1 MGRSELLC
9 FWQTKKYEAWQ
20 FSTHV
25 WPLGQFRCSSP
36 SAKEP
41 HSLTWVLCFKIFFP
55 KNEFKVWTGFGP
67 VLLNLQ
73 RIPVSFARCWLPY
86 TTSSLSLS
94 LSLSLSHSL
103 SHSLSLSLSPTR
115 TYLGRY
121 YPHPL
126 TYTHPL
132 STYFPPAPPLF
143 ALMPFSLSLSLSWGP
158 LAIESSCNPQLNLLP
173 NKNVFIH

>member
-1 MGRSELLC
+1 MKAVWAEVSCCVFDKPKNMKHGNFPHMFDRWANSDVHLLLL
-9 FWQTKKYEAWQ
+9 K
-20 FSTHV
+20 SPIV
-25 WPLGQFRCSSP
+25 WPEFSVSKYFFR
-36 SAKEP
+36 KM
-41 HSLTWVLCFKIFFP
+41 
-55 KNEFKVWTGFGP
+55 
-67 VLLNLQ
+67 NLKFE
-73 RIPVSFARCWLPY
+73 PVSDRSCWTFKGFRSALQGADCHIPRPL
-86 TTSSLSLS
+86 SLSLSHSLSLS
-94 LSLSLSHSL
+94 LSLSLS
-103 SHSLSLSLSPTR
+103 PTP